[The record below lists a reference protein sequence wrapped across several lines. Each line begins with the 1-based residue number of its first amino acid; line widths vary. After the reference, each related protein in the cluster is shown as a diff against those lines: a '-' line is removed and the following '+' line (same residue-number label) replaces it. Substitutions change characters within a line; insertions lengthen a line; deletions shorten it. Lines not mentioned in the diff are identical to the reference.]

1 MLWSI
6 DNANF
11 DNQYRY
17 ISALAAGAQVP
28 QTDST
33 TTPPWSFQPTMDALR
48 RNREPTLAAP
58 VINHHMGGLR
68 VSDSVGRGLTNNK
81 ADVLA
86 VQDGRGGSEL
96 QARLSTGPSLTRARG
111 FTLTHRT

>member
-48 RNREPTLAAP
+48 RNRETTLA
-58 VINHHMGGLR
+58 
-68 VSDSVGRGLTNNK
+68 
-81 ADVLA
+81 
-86 VQDGRGGSEL
+86 
-96 QARLSTGPSLTRARG
+96 GPRNQSPHGWTPRQRQCRPG
-111 FTLTHRT
+111 PD